1 MNYGIGNN
9 IIPPELQYAFDLQ
22 ERAKM
27 EAAMAR
33 QEAMN
38 PQPAVP
44 ANNVVSQLEASLNRG
59 ISSAPAPNMQFAR
72 GGIVGYAQGGM
83 PQQPAPAPTTQLDP
97 ELIAFIKALAEIQKE
112 EETSFPEERDLIEQ
126 KRNLLLQ
133 NTSPRI
139 KQMYSDLDTVP
150 TFKKGGRV
158 SLEDV
163 MSDPE
168 NSAGIRAIMASLAQA
183 GRDIVEFTGDE
194 ILAMLG
200 SPVARGQ
207 NDVMQ
212 QVGRGVMGMA
222 EDAFPS
228 DTRNAARDFNREGLQ
243 ALNNRDLGPSVVER
257 MAEVGRAMPG
267 SNLGDRPVRDAMA
280 EGIASMAPGG
290 TGTNVSPGL
299 AAAQRRRDLR
309 NANMGT
315 GSGLPQAT
323 SMSQADMD
331 ARELG
336 LESGRGGLGAL
347 LSNMFKG
354 SPQALRNRESF
365 NTRVSEVEQSRA
377 DEDYNAIR
385 EEAFRRARENA
396 NIPSTDD
403 GALTSAEVSRINEK
417 LNRNNAPTDGRSL
430 YERTKGYMPDF
441 GNIISNI
448 TGGDSEAAAQVAPT
462 ATPRLNDTSAEL
474 YESRRA
480 SAPSVR
486 GGDLDISREQAFAD
500 MFPNAQASV
509 DDLARRK
516 AAMRKAFPNAQAE
529 ADRYREYRKTNP
541 RQQPK
546 TGIAGI
552 LDKVADVATI
562 LGRGAGASKGY
573 EGAKIVQESQRAR
586 EAQAKLD
593 QDKLLKLLQFEQE
606 DRRMANVRNTDQER
620 YVRDY
625 VQAQR
630 DSGETAKTDAQLRAE
645 AVNLFR
651 TMSPAYT
658 AGAKIPQLVE
668 DAYQASLG
676 FGGDFFTELMQ
687 ARTPDEK
694 DAVRRKARAAAEM
707 KFSQQAPATTTASP
721 VATGPRPDLSSFLK

>member
-22 ERAKM
+22 EQAKLK
-27 EAAMAR
+27 AAMAR

-44 ANNVVSQLEASLNRG
+44 ANNVVSQLEAGL
-59 ISSAPAPNMQFAR
+59 SSAPAPNMQFAS

-83 PQQPAPAPTTQLDP
+83 TPQIAPVSEPATQLEP
-97 ELIAFIKALAEIQKE
+97 ELIAFIKALAQLQKE
-112 EETSFPEERDLIEQ
+112 EETSFPEERADIEQ

-133 NTSPRI
+133 TTSPRI

-168 NSAGIRAIMASLAQA
+168 NSAGIRAIMDTLAQA
-183 GRDIVEFTGDE
+183 GRDIAEFTGDE

-212 QVGRGVMGMA
+212 QVGRGAMGIAQDMMPDMPDVNIVENMA
-222 EDAFPS
+222 
-228 DTRNAARDFNREGLQ
+228 R
-243 ALNNRDLGPSVVER
+243 
-257 MAEVGRAMPG
+257 VGRSMPG

-280 EGIASMAPGG
+280 EGIASMAPAGEG
-290 TGTNVSPGL
+290 KNVSPGL

-315 GSGLPQAT
+315 SSALPQAT
-323 SMSQADMD
+323 SMSQAEMD
-331 ARELG
+331 SRDLG
-336 LESGRGGLGAL
+336 IETGRGGLGAL
-347 LSNMFKG
+347 ISNMFKG
-354 SPQALRNRESF
+354 SPQALRNREAF
-365 NTRVSEVEQSRA
+365 NTRLSEVEQ
-377 DEDYNAIR
+377 DQEDAAYNAAR
-385 EEAFRRARENA
+385 EEAFNKVREYSD
-396 NIPSTDD
+396 IPSTDD
-403 GALTSAEVSRINEK
+403 GALTRAEVDRINEK
-417 LNRNNAPTDGRSL
+417 LRGNNVPADGSSL

-441 GNIISNI
+441 GNILS
-448 TGGDSEAAAQVAPT
+448 TVMGGDSEAEVRTAPT
-462 ATPRLNDTSAEL
+462 AATTTRAPVQDTSAEL
-474 YESRRA
+474 YESLRSR
-480 SAPSVR
+480 APSVR
-486 GGDLDISREQAFAD
+486 GGDLDISREQAFAS

-516 AAMRKAFPNAQAE
+516 AAMREAFPNAQAE
-529 ADRYREYRKTNP
+529 ADRYKEYRKTTP
-541 RQQPK
+541 RPQPK
-546 TGIAGI
+546 TGIAAI
-552 LDKVADVATI
+552 LDKAADVATI

-630 DSGETAKTDAQLRAE
+630 DAGETTKTDAQLRAE

-658 AGAKIPQLVE
+658 AAAKSQA
-668 DAYQASLG
+668 DADKEVKNRLDAMGVSLLRLNPS
-676 FGGDFFTELMQ
+676 ERIAEE
-687 ARTPDEK
+687 ARVRDE
-694 DAVRRKARAAAEM
+694 VYR
-707 KFSQQAPATTTASP
+707 QYGVTPATTTASP
-721 VATGPRPDLSSFLK
+721 VATGPRPDLSSFVG